1 MLNIK
6 PHKYILLL
14 YIYAERRE
22 KKHLKIIDLNK
33 INMGAKK

>member
-14 YIYAERRE
+14 YMQKEE
-22 KKHLKIIDLNK
+22 KKKHLKIIDLNK
-33 INMGAKK
+33 INMSAKK